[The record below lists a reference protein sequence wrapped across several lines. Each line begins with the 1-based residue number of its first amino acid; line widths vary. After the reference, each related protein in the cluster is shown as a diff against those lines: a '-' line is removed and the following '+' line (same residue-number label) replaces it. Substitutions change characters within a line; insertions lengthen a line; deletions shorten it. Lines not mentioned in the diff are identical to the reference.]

1 MISTCASFS
10 RRSAVL
16 LFSACLAA
24 AAASIGDAQNTGN
37 IPSASPGLPNFR
49 QVNDHVFRG
58 GQPTSEGFAKLSK
71 LGVKTVVDLREP
83 GDRSRTEEKIV
94 KAAGMQYV
102 SVPMHGM
109 ETPSDANVSKVLS
122 LLDNPSAGPVFVHCL
137 RGADRTGAVIAC
149 YRINHDHWDNQ
160 KALAEARSDG
170 MSIFERSIQRYVLRY
185 QPLHDRPMSAPA
197 VAGFAPLQAP

>member
-1 MISTCASFS
+1 MVS
-10 RRSAVL
+10 RCVSRFGHSAIFLVSSCL
-16 LFSACLAA
+16 VAAGAGVGGIESA
-24 AAASIGDAQNTGN
+24 
-37 IPSASPGLPNFR
+37 PRGLPNFR

-58 GQPTSEGFAKLSK
+58 GQPSSEGFSRLSR

-83 GDRSRTEEKIV
+83 GDRSRSEEKIV

-102 SVPMHGM
+102 SVPMRGM
-109 ETPSDANVSKVLS
+109 ETPSDANISKVLS
-122 LLDNPSAGPVFVHCL
+122 LLEDASAEPVFVHCL

-170 MSIFERSIQRYVLRY
+170 MSFFERAIQHYVLRY
-185 QPLHDRPMSAPA
+185 QPPAAPSMTTIAPA
-197 VAGFAPLQAP
+197 PGP

>member
-1 MISTCASFS
+1 
-10 RRSAVL
+10 
-16 LFSACLAA
+16 
-24 AAASIGDAQNTGN
+24 
-37 IPSASPGLPNFR
+37 
-49 QVNDHVFRG
+49 
-58 GQPTSEGFAKLSK
+58 
-71 LGVKTVVDLREP
+71 
-83 GDRSRTEEKIV
+83 
-94 KAAGMQYV
+94 MQYV

-109 ETPSDANVSKVLS
+109 ETPSDAKVSKVLS

-170 MSIFERSIQRYVLRY
+170 MSFFERSIQRYVLRY
-185 QPLHDRPMSAPA
+185 QPLHDQPPMICEPA